1 MNTLRIKPA
10 LSPLWLCL
18 CLCLPAPPSWA
29 QEGLSREQAE
39 QQLARLKAQI
49 AELQTSLQRSR
60 SEFAEEQ
67 DALRSIDLEVQSAAL
82 RLRELEAQR
91 AERQQALRQLE
102 DERTAYLA
110 SLRER
115 KSALAEQIVSAY
127 QLGRESRLKLLL
139 NQDSPARLGRML
151 AYYEYFNRAQIAR
164 ISELMTA
171 LETLE
176 RMQAEIDAALRA
188 LAEAQREQET
198 ATRALEARRDQ
209 RQDALQALSGI
220 IDAGEARLNELTRNR
235 RDLETLLER
244 LDDVLA
250 DIPADLGE
258 YRSPAELRGALP
270 LPVRGP
276 VRRAFGQARL
286 GGLSWQGWLIE
297 AQPGAEVRSIA
308 YGRVAYADWLR
319 GYGLLMIIDHGD
331 GFMSLYGN
339 NESLLFDVGDWVQPN
354 AVISTVG
361 SSPAGGQGLYFELRK
376 QGKAV
381 DPATWIAR

>member
-1 MNTLRIKPA
+1 MNSQQSKPA
-10 LSPLWLCL
+10 LTLFWLYLCL
-18 CLCLPAPPSWA
+18 CLAPSPLPAEDA
-29 QEGLSREQAE
+29 LSREEAE
-39 QQLARLKAQI
+39 QRLAALKTQI

-67 DALRSIDLEVQSAAL
+67 DTLRRIDLDVQRAAI
-82 RLRELEAQR
+82 RLREVEAQR

-102 DERTAYLA
+102 AERAEYLA
-110 SLRER
+110 SLHER
-115 KSALAEQIVSAY
+115 KTALAEQIASAY
-127 QLGRESRLKLLL
+127 QVGRESRLKLLL

-151 AYYEYFNRAQIAR
+151 AYYEYFNRAQMGR
-164 ISELMTA
+164 ISELLKA
-171 LETLE
+171 LETLD
-176 RMQAEIDAALRA
+176 RMQAEIDIALRA
-188 LAEAQREQET
+188 LAEAQREQAT
-198 ATRALEARRDQ
+198 AAESLQAQRDE

-235 RDLETLLER
+235 RDLESLLER

-270 LPVRGP
+270 LPVTGP
-276 VRRAFGQARL
+276 VRRAFGQARQ

-297 AQPGAEVRSIA
+297 AQRGAEVRAIA
-308 YGRVAYADWLR
+308 YGRVAYSDWLR

-361 SSPAGGQGLYFELRK
+361 SSPAGGQGLYFELRN